1 MEQGQA
7 HAAGWCSANGSGH
20 QPARGSIAHFHAH
33 REEEKSESPVV
44 PWDCL
49 WLLVEA
55 A

>member
-1 MEQGQA
+1 MEKGQA

-20 QPARGSIAHFHAH
+20 QPARGSIACFHAH
-33 REEEKSESPVV
+33 QEDKSETPVV